1 MSIRY
6 DIKSIIETNPAT
18 YSKYKVSSELTFTV
32 SGDALYVKNTKTV
45 YLDEQEDSKVQ
56 LYRTLDQGE
65 VYQTETFLQVYLST
79 DAKNQTSDIDS
90 VVNAILDAKSAI
102 TGTQINESSYESDIE
117 DDTITYTFEYNITK
131 L

>member
-1 MSIRY
+1 
-6 DIKSIIETNPAT
+6 
-18 YSKYKVSSELTFTV
+18 VSSELPFTV
-32 SGDALYVKNTKTV
+32 SGDALYLKNKKTV

>member
-1 MSIRY
+1 MSIRD
-6 DIKSIIETNPAT
+6 DIKSQIETNLAT
-18 YSKYKVSSELTFTV
+18 YSKYKVSSELPFTV
-32 SGDALYVKNTKTV
+32 SGDALYLKNKKTV

>member
-1 MSIRY
+1 MAIRD
-6 DIKSIIETNPAT
+6 DIKSQIETNLASYT
-18 YSKYKVSSELTFTV
+18 QFKVSSELPFTV
-32 SGDALYVKNTKTV
+32 SGDALYLKNKKTV

-65 VYQTETFLQVYLST
+65 VYQTETFLQVYLTT
-79 DAKNQTSDIDS
+79 DAKNQPSDIDS
-90 VVNAILDAKSAI
+90 VVNAILDAKSAV

-117 DDTITYTFEYNITK
+117 DDMITYTFEYNITK

>member
-1 MSIRY
+1 
-6 DIKSIIETNPAT
+6 
-18 YSKYKVSSELTFTV
+18 V
-32 SGDALYVKNTKTV
+32 SGDALYLKNKKTV
-45 YLDEQEDSKVQ
+45 YVDEQEDSKVQ

-65 VYQTETFLQVYLST
+65 VYTTETLLRVFLTT

-117 DDTITYTFEYNITK
+117 DDMITYSFEYNITK

>member
-1 MSIRY
+1 MSIRD
-6 DIKSIIETNPAT
+6 DIKSQIETNLAIYT
-18 YSKYKVSSELTFTV
+18 KYKVSSELPFTV
-32 SGDALYVKNTKTV
+32 SGDPLYLKNKKTV

>member
-1 MSIRY
+1 MSIRD
-6 DIKSIIETNPAT
+6 DIKSQIETNLTP
-18 YSKYKVSSELTFTV
+18 YPKYKVSSELPFTV
-32 SGDALYVKNTKTV
+32 SGDALYLKNKKTV
-45 YLDEQEDSKVQ
+45 YLDEQEDAKVQ

>member
-1 MSIRY
+1 MAIRD
-6 DIKSIIETNPAT
+6 DIKSQIETNLASYT
-18 YSKYKVSSELTFTV
+18 QFKVSSELPFTV
-32 SGDALYVKNTKTV
+32 SGDALYLKNKKTV

-65 VYQTETFLQVYLST
+65 VYQTETFLQVYLTT
-79 DAKNQTSDIDS
+79 DAKNQPSDIDS

>member
-1 MSIRY
+1 MAIRD
-6 DIKSIIETNPAT
+6 DIKSQIETNLAT
-18 YSKYKVSSELTFTV
+18 HTQFKVSSELPFTV
-32 SGDALYVKNTKTV
+32 SGDALYLKNKKTV

-65 VYQTETFLQVYLST
+65 VYTTETLLRVFLTT
-79 DAKNQTSDIDS
+79 DAKNQPSDIDS
-90 VVNAILDAKSAI
+90 VVNAILDAKSAV

-117 DDTITYTFEYNITK
+117 DDTITYSFEYNITK

>member
-1 MSIRY
+1 MAIRD
-6 DIKSIIETNPAT
+6 DIKSQIETNLAT
-18 YSKYKVSSELTFTV
+18 YTQFKVSSELPFTV
-32 SGDALYVKNTKTV
+32 SGDALYLKNKKTV

-65 VYQTETFLQVYLST
+65 VYQTETFLQVYLTT
-79 DAKNQTSDIDS
+79 DAKNQPSDIDS
-90 VVNAILDAKSAI
+90 VVNAILDAKSAV

-117 DDTITYTFEYNITK
+117 DDMITYTFEYNITK